1 VVRGHGKRMPSK
13 LICITVG
20 LIALSSCNYAM
31 AQTTATPAPDTLPII
46 QGITLDNSPSVM
58 VKSNSNVQLQQGI
71 NLNLSVLHTFRIFS
85 QPKSQP
91 YLDPMQPRCK
101 ANWNTGGRTCWYD
114 Y

>member
-1 VVRGHGKRMPSK
+1 M
-13 LICITVG
+13 G

-58 VKSNSNVQLQQGI
+58 VNSNSNVQLQQGI
-71 NLNLSVLHTFRIFS
+71 NLNLSVLLLLMLS
-85 QPKSQP
+85 NQSSLPKSEP